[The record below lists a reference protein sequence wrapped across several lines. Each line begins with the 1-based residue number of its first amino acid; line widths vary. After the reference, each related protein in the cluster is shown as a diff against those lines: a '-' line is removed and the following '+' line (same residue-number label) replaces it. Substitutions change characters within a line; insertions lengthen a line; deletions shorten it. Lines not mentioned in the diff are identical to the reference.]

1 MKKII
6 RPFETITEMTKW
18 RALHQPD
25 QIAYTFLTY
34 LNGEIPA
41 ESNLTYEEVDLK
53 ARNIAAVLQ
62 KLEAK
67 GERALL
73 IYPPGLDHLIAFFGC
88 LYAGV
93 IAVPTY
99 PPVEARLTAR
109 FEKIA
114 ADAKAKF
121 ILTTS
126 PIKMLIKSQFKDNKE
141 INSLNW
147 LATDGFEE
155 DQHKAFKEI
164 NIQKDTVSFLQY
176 TSGSTTSPKGV
187 IVTHGN
193 LIDNLSSPFQ
203 IEEIRDDDVGISWLP
218 QYHDMGLI
226 GGILQAF
233 YIDIR
238 FVFMSPMDF
247 LQKPFRWLQ
256 ALSLYK
262 GTISGSPNFGYDQ
275 CVRTVTPEEKKT
287 LDLSNWDCACNGAE
301 PVRADTFERFS
312 AAFAECGFNPDA
324 CRSGY
329 GLAEAT
335 FLATGGRRAMPSA
348 VKTFSSKGLRKHV
361 VIKSNGEKNVKTMVG
376 NGDILPGGKLLI
388 VDPVTMEKC
397 PPDRVGEIWITSP
410 SITQGYW
417 NMTEETDQAFN
428 AYLSDT
434 GEGPFLRTGDLG
446 FMYEGE
452 LYFAS
457 RMSDLIK
464 MNGDVHYPHDI
475 ERTAEESHEALRRGC
490 NTAVTINEA
499 NEVKLVL
506 VQEFKKGY
514 SNKNVNLDEVST
526 LIQQSIAKKHDMI
539 VRKILF
545 LKTGNIL
552 KTSSGKI
559 RRMACRDLFIKD
571 PMNTQE
577 KWGRGY
583 VGTVELSL

>member
-25 QIAYTFLTY
+25 KLAYTFLTY
-34 LNGEIPA
+34 LNGEKPA
-41 ESNLTYEEVDLK
+41 ENSLTYKEVDLK

-62 KLEAK
+62 KYEAK

-73 IYPPGLDHLIAFFGC
+73 IYPPGLDHVVAFFGC
-88 LYAGV
+88 LYAGM
-93 IAVPTY
+93 IPVPTY
-99 PPVEARLTAR
+99 PPVEPRLTAR

-114 ADAKAKF
+114 ADAQATF
-121 ILTTS
+121 ILTMS
-126 PIKMLIKSQFKDNKE
+126 PIKMLIKAQFNGKKE
-141 INSLNW
+141 ITSLNW
-147 LATDGFEE
+147 LATDSFENDSHQE
-155 DQHKAFKEI
+155 FKDI
-164 NIQKDTVSFLQY
+164 DIQKDTIGLLQY
-176 TSGSTTSPKGV
+176 TSGSTTAPKGV
-187 IVTHGN
+187 IVTHEN
-193 LIDNLSSPFQ
+193 LISNLSSPFR
-203 IEEIRDDDVGISWLP
+203 EDEIRGDDVGVSWLP

-233 YIDIR
+233 YIDTH

-256 ALSLYK
+256 ALSMYK

-312 AAFAECGFNPDA
+312 STFAECGFNPNA

-329 GLAEAT
+329 GLAEST

-348 VKTFSSKGLRKHV
+348 VKTFSSQGLRKNT
-361 VIKSNGEKNVKTMVG
+361 VIETNDENDAKTLVG
-376 NGDILPGGKLLI
+376 NGDILPGGRLLI
-388 VDPVTMEKC
+388 VDPDTLQEC

-410 SITQGYW
+410 SVTREYW
-417 NMTEETDQAFN
+417 NMKDETEEVFN

-446 FMYEGE
+446 FMFEGE
-452 LYFAS
+452 LYFSS
-457 RMSDLIK
+457 RRSDLIRI
-464 MNGDVHYPHDI
+464 NGDVHYPHDI
-475 ERTAEESHEALRRGC
+475 ERTAEESHEALRTGC
-490 NTAVTINEA
+490 NTAFTMKENDEK
-499 NEVKLVL
+499 KLVL
-506 VQEFKKGY
+506 VQEFKKNY
-514 SNKNVNLDEVST
+514 SNGKVDLNDVSKS
-526 LIQQSIAKKHDMI
+526 IQQFIAEKHDI
-539 VRKILF
+539 NVRKILF
-545 LKTGNIL
+545 LKTGHIL

-559 RRMACRDLFIKD
+559 RRMANRDLFIKD
-571 PMNTQE
+571 PMNIQE

-583 VGTVELSL
+583 VGTVELNS